1 MARWQAE
8 FQRGRRFGARWGVA
22 VLVALLASTGASS
35 AVGASVPKASAP
47 STNLFLAASSGVAG
61 ASSSMAFTPTADP
74 TLAAQ
79 LDNQQ
84 GSDADS
90 TIYSQGFVPSS
101 SGPVNT
107 ITWWG
112 TGSSQVGFM
121 VALHDGLSPALG
133 STAIL
138 PNGPAVDGTLA
149 ALAIVPIA
157 QVTQTPAAGGQTE
170 YQIQIPATLVVSTRE
185 YRLSVTAIGGSFAWD
200 NATSGGRSS
209 VEWVRGRL
217 KSYLAWND
225 VAFSIDN
232 VGPST
237 PVVTTQPIAASA
249 VVGSPY
255 SFTAAGTGTPTPSV
269 QWQASTDG
277 GATYHDVAGATS
289 PTLTGTATS
298 TQVGKALAFRAVFS
312 SPGGSVT
319 TSSASLAVISSSQ
332 ITLTASRTSSL
343 VVGQSITL
351 RATVVSGIAKPTGT
365 VTFADGSTVI
375 GRVTLA
381 GGKATMAASFAT
393 VGRHTL
399 TATYGGSG
407 IASSASSTSL
417 SEDVAS
423 ARTATSLTGPAS
435 AKAGLQ
441 LVLTIAVKTVKPG
454 TTAPTG
460 SVSISDGTSVIATVS
475 LGAGG
480 TASAALSSLGR
491 GSHSLTATY
500 AGDGT
505 HATSLA
511 TKVVR
516 IS

>member
-1 MARWQAE
+1 MTRWQAK
-8 FQRGRRFGARWGVA
+8 FPRGRRSGARWGFA
-22 VLVALLASTGASS
+22 VLVAVLASTGAGS
-35 AVGASVPKASAP
+35 AVGASSPKANAP

-90 TIYSQGFVPSS
+90 TIYSQGFFPSA

-121 VALHDGLSPALG
+121 VALHDGLWPAMG

-149 ALAIVPIA
+149 ALAVIPIA

-170 YQIQIPATLVVSTRE
+170 YQVQIPATSVVSTSE
-185 YRLSVTAIGGSFAWD
+185 YRLSITAIGGSFAWD
-200 NATSGGRSS
+200 NAASGGRSS

-217 KSYLAWND
+217 QSYLAWND

-237 PVVTTQPIAASA
+237 PVVTAQPTGTAAL
-249 VVGSPY
+249 VGSSY
-255 SFTAAGTGTPTPSV
+255 QFTAGATGSPSPTV

-277 GATYHDVAGATS
+277 GATFHDLAGATS

-298 TQVGKALAFRAVFS
+298 SQVGKALAFRAVFS
-312 SPGGSVT
+312 SAGGSVT
-319 TSSASLAVISSSQ
+319 SSSASLVVTTQSQ
-332 ITLTASRTSSL
+332 VTLTASRTSSL
-343 VVGQSITL
+343 VVGQSVTVK
-351 RATVVSGIAKPTGT
+351 ATVVSGAAKPTGT
-365 VTFADGSTVI
+365 VTFSDGVTVL
-375 GRVTLA
+375 GRVTLT
-381 GGKATMAASFAT
+381 GGKATMTASFAS
-393 VGRHTL
+393 VGRHL
-399 TATYGGSG
+399 ITASYGGSVV
-407 IASSASSTSL
+407 ASSATSTSL
-417 SEDVAS
+417 AEDVAS
-423 ARTATSLTGPAS
+423 ARTATTLTGPAS
-435 AKAGLQ
+435 AKAGSQ
-441 LVLTIAVKTVKPG
+441 VMVTITVTTVKPG
-454 TTAPTG
+454 TTTPTG
-460 SVSISDGTSVIATVS
+460 SVNITDGISVVATVS
-475 LGAGG
+475 LGAAG
-480 TASAALSSLGR
+480 TASVLLSSFGR
-491 GSHSLTATY
+491 GSHTLTATY

-505 HATSLA
+505 HAMSHV

-516 IS
+516 IL